1 MNKRTI
7 SILSL
12 LFVLTVA
19 FTGCEEVETEEP
31 SDMNGPVQQD
41 VREQTEEEPMEEP
54 MEEQAA
60 QPEDE
65 DQTMLIKQAF
75 SDKYGNP
82 VDEVSVEISSSTD
95 THMRGVVKIGPPGT
109 ISGGMFLAAKVNDEW
124 MIVHDGQ
131 GVYTC
136 AEVAPFNFPEEMIN
150 DCYEGP

>member
-1 MNKRTI
+1 
-7 SILSL
+7 L

>member
-1 MNKRTI
+1 
-7 SILSL
+7 
-12 LFVLTVA
+12 
-19 FTGCEEVETEEP
+19 
-31 SDMNGPVQQD
+31 
-41 VREQTEEEPMEEP
+41 
-54 MEEQAA
+54 
-60 QPEDE
+60 
-65 DQTMLIKQAF
+65 MLIKQAF

>member
-41 VREQTEEEPMEEP
+41 VREQTEEEP

>member
-1 MNKRTI
+1 MKKSTI
-7 SILSL
+7 LILSL
-12 LFVLTVA
+12 LFILSVA

-31 SDMNGPVQQD
+31 SDMDGLGQQD
-41 VREQTEEEPMEEP
+41 VQEQTEEEPAEVEE
-54 MEEQAA
+54 A
-60 QPEDE
+60 E

-82 VDEVSVEISSSTD
+82 VNEVSVEISSSTD

-109 ISGGMFLAAKVNDEW
+109 ISGGMFLAAKVNGEW